1 MRLTE
6 FFLTHTARH
15 SEFLSIQLAFL
26 TLSIA
31 PAAVHNMAPPEGDPI
46 EDGDWDEVQV
56 IPEDVADLPHFQ
68 MPLVKTPS
76 LPPPT
81 PAASPLVTT
90 VVTEAMED
98 ESSIIEDLQDM
109 AHLMLLDAP
118 LACDDDENQE
128 FLLDPQHAPTKDEK
142 RVIKV
147 LKYMRFLICVAA
159 IGGFTSG
166 YSSGEFV
173 PVLYLQYIYIKS
185 SLVSSLG
192 WLAHTHISH
201 SFVPFQ

>member
-1 MRLTE
+1 
-6 FFLTHTARH
+6 
-15 SEFLSIQLAFL
+15 
-26 TLSIA
+26 
-31 PAAVHNMAPPEGDPI
+31 MAPPEGDAI
-46 EDGDWDEVQV
+46 QDGDWDEVQV

-118 LACDDDENQE
+118 LACDDDE
-128 FLLDPQHAPTKDEK
+128 
-142 RVIKV
+142 
-147 LKYMRFLICVAA
+147 
-159 IGGFTSG
+159 
-166 YSSGEFV
+166 
-173 PVLYLQYIYIKS
+173 KS
-185 SLVSSLG
+185 RISLG
-192 WLAHTHISH
+192 SATCAHQGRKTSH
-201 SFVPFQ
+201 